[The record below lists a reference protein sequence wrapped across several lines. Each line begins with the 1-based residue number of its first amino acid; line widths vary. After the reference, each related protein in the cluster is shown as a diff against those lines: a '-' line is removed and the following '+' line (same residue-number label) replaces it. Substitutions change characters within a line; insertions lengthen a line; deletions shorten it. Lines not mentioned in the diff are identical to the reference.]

1 MNLWNSIKHYYLL
14 IWGTSYGKP
23 KSNYTTVDYNMF
35 LDKTNWDEPDPDTS
49 TWDISEVSDLTGVFS
64 GCARLTIVPSAWDF
78 SKVSMLRTIH
88 LDKFSGSSDSVNR
101 YIQLL
106 IELGV
111 HNNHFPD
118 FIWSKY
124 DVGSGS
130 SKFDKFLDKERV
142 DLGQVLL
149 SVDLT
154 LTDFF
159 VLNNQAFFLLTP
171 SDKPTLN

>member
-1 MNLWNSIKHYYLL
+1 MNLWDKIKYYHLLLFARGYDSPSDVFSYTSI
-14 IWGTSYGKP
+14 
-23 KSNYTTVDYNMF
+23 
-35 LDKTNWDEPDPDTS
+35 DPDLFVDNSDIDTS
-49 TWDISEVSDLTGVFS
+49 GWDIRKVVDISDMFS
-64 GCARLTIVPSAWDF
+64 GCAKLELGTINWDF
-78 SKVSMLRTIH
+78 SRVSMYRTIQMN
-88 LDKFSGSSDSVNR
+88 KFGGTTALVNR